1 MSNEESNLNFSTDTF
16 RPQEA
21 KIDVVSQ
28 TQSIIRL
35 EPFEPNFGL
44 TLGNVLRRIMLSSMP
59 GSAINAVRIKGVDHE
74 YTTKEGLQEDILV
87 LLLNL
92 KKVAIE
98 IENTTMSDAVL
109 SLRVNDPEC
118 KVETNHDCK
127 MDYVGQ
133 ITAGDI
139 YCPTGVKILNPE
151 LVICHITSRTVP
163 FVMEI
168 FVDRG
173 RGFDRADLRSVVHS
187 DEHHDHGEGRLLVDA
202 TYSPVKNVAY
212 KVVPYED
219 DVSGRN
225 LESLIVNLET
235 DGTITPQDALKHAA
249 TIFHEQLDAFIN
261 ISSFTEPVVEEDNE
275 PKINPQLLKPVEEL
289 ELTVR
294 SANCLKA
301 EGIKL
306 IGDLVQRTEVELLRT
321 PNLGKKSLSEIKD
334 VLSREGLTVGMRIEN
349 WPEEPIENTEK
360 QIKYRL

>member
-1 MSNEESNLNFSTDTF
+1 MNFSTDTF
-16 RPQEA
+16 RPQQANIE
-21 KIDVVSQ
+21 KISQ

-35 EPFEPNFGL
+35 EPFEQNFGL
-44 TLGNVLRRIMLSSMP
+44 TLGNALRRILLSSMP
-59 GSAINAVRIKGVDHE
+59 GCAINAVKIKGVDHE

-92 KKVAIE
+92 KKIAVE
-98 IENTTMSDAVL
+98 IENTSMNEAVL
-109 SLRVNDPEC
+109 SLHVNDPETSS
-118 KVETNHDCK
+118 EDNHNYK
-127 MDYVGQ
+127 SDYVGP

-151 LVICHITSRTVP
+151 LVICHITHRSVP
-163 FVMEI
+163 FIMEVY
-168 FVDRG
+168 VDRG
-173 RGFDRADLRSVVHS
+173 RGFDRVIS
-187 DEHHDHGEGRLLVDA
+187 
-202 TYSPVKNVAY
+202 
-212 KVVPYED
+212 
-219 DVSGRN
+219 
-225 LESLIVNLET
+225 LET
-235 DGTITPQDALKHAA
+235 DGTITPEDALKHAA

-261 ISSFTEPVVEEDNE
+261 ISSFSEPVVEEDNE

-334 VLSREGLTVGMRIEN
+334 VLSREGLSLGMRIEN
-349 WPEEPIENTEK
+349 WPEAEDEPEV
-360 QIKYRL
+360 KYRL

>member
-1 MSNEESNLNFSTDTF
+1 
-16 RPQEA
+16 
-21 KIDVVSQ
+21 
-28 TQSIIRL
+28 
-35 EPFEPNFGL
+35 
-44 TLGNVLRRIMLSSMP
+44 
-59 GSAINAVRIKGVDHE
+59 
-74 YTTKEGLQEDILV
+74 
-87 LLLNL
+87 
-92 KKVAIE
+92 
-98 IENTTMSDAVL
+98 
-109 SLRVNDPEC
+109 
-118 KVETNHDCK
+118 
-127 MDYVGQ
+127 
-133 ITAGDI
+133 
-139 YCPTGVKILNPE
+139 
-151 LVICHITSRTVP
+151 
-163 FVMEI
+163 MEI

-334 VLSREGLTVGMRIEN
+334 VLSREGLTLGMRIEN

>member
-1 MSNEESNLNFSTDTF
+1 MNFSTDTF
-16 RPQEA
+16 RPQQANIE
-21 KIDVVSQ
+21 KISQ

-35 EPFEPNFGL
+35 EPFEQNFGL
-44 TLGNVLRRIMLSSMP
+44 TLGNALRRILLSSMP
-59 GSAINAVRIKGVDHE
+59 GCAINAVKIKGVDHE

-92 KKVAIE
+92 KKIAVE
-98 IENTTMSDAVL
+98 IENTTMNEAVL
-109 SLRVNDPEC
+109 SLHVNDPETSS
-118 KVETNHDCK
+118 EDNHNYK
-127 MDYVGQ
+127 SDYVGP

-151 LVICHITSRTVP
+151 LVICHITHRSVP
-163 FVMEI
+163 FIMEVY
-168 FVDRG
+168 VDRG
-173 RGFDRADLRSVVHS
+173 RGFDRADLRSSNHAE
-187 DEHHDHGEGRLLVDA
+187 DHRDHGEGRLLVDA

-212 KVVPYED
+212 RIEPYENNE
-219 DVSGRN
+219 GRA
-225 LESLIVNLET
+225 LESLVISLET
-235 DGTITPQDALKHAA
+235 DGTITPEDALKHAA

-261 ISSFTEPVVEEDNE
+261 ISSFSEPVVEEDNE

-334 VLSREGLTVGMRIEN
+334 VLSREGLSLGMRIEN
-349 WPEEPIENTEK
+349 WPEAEDEPEV
-360 QIKYRL
+360 KYRL

>member
-1 MSNEESNLNFSTDTF
+1 MNFSTDTF
-16 RPQEA
+16 RPQQANIE
-21 KIDVVSQ
+21 KISQ

-35 EPFEPNFGL
+35 EPFEQNFGL
-44 TLGNVLRRIMLSSMP
+44 TLGNALRRILLSSMP
-59 GSAINAVRIKGVDHE
+59 GCAINAVKIRGVDHE

-92 KKVAIE
+92 KKIAVE
-98 IENTTMSDAVL
+98 IENTTMNEAVL
-109 SLRVNDPEC
+109 SLHVNDPEISSEDIHSF
-118 KVETNHDCK
+118 KS
-127 MDYVGQ
+127 DYVDP

-139 YCPTGVKILNPE
+139 YCPTGVRILNPE
-151 LVICHITSRTVP
+151 LEICHITHRSVP
-163 FVMEI
+163 FIMEI
-168 FVDRG
+168 YVDRG
-173 RGFDRADLRSVVHS
+173 RGFDRADLRSANHT
-187 DEHHDHGEGRLLVDA
+187 DDHRDHGEGRLLVDA

-212 KVVPYED
+212 KVEPYENNE
-219 DVSGRN
+219 GRP
-225 LESLIVNLET
+225 LESLVISLET
-235 DGTITPQDALKHAA
+235 DGTITPEDSLKHAA

-261 ISSFTEPVVEEDNE
+261 ISSFSEPVVEEDNE

-334 VLSREGLTVGMRIEN
+334 VLSREGLSLGMRIEN
-349 WPEEPIENTEK
+349 WPEAEIEPEV
-360 QIKYRL
+360 KYRL

>member
-1 MSNEESNLNFSTDTF
+1 MNFSTGAF
-16 RPQEA
+16 RPQQANIE
-21 KIDVVSQ
+21 KISQ
-28 TQSIIRL
+28 TQSVIRL

-44 TLGNVLRRIMLSSMP
+44 TIGNVLRRILLSSMP
-59 GSAINAVRIKGVDHE
+59 GCAINAVRIRGVDHE

-92 KKVAIE
+92 KKIAVE
-98 IENTTMSDAVL
+98 IENETMSDAVL

-118 KVETNHDCK
+118 LTETNHECR
-127 MDYVGQ
+127 MDYVGP

-139 YCPTGVKILNPE
+139 YCPTGVRILNPD
-151 LVICHITSRTVP
+151 LVICHITHRSVP
-163 FVMEI
+163 FVMDL
-168 FVDRG
+168 FADRG
-173 RGFDRADLRSVVHS
+173 RGFDRSDLRSVAHT
-187 DEHHDHGEGRLLVDA
+187 DDHKDHGEGRLLVDA

-212 KVVPYED
+212 RIEPYAGEP
-219 DVSGRN
+219 GKK
-225 LESLIVNLET
+225 LESLVITLET
-235 DGTITPQDALKHAA
+235 DGTISPEESLKHAA

-261 ISSFTEPVVEEDNE
+261 ISAFSEPVPEKEEE

-334 VLSREGLTVGMRIEN
+334 VLSREGLTLGMRIEN
-349 WPEEPIENTEK
+349 WPEAEPEPE
-360 QIKYRL
+360 IKYRL